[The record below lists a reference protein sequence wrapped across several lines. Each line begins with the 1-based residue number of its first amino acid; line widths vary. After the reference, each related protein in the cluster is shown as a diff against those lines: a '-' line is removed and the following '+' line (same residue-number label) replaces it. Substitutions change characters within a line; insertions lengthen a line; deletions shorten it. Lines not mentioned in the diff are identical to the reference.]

1 MGNYAKTES
10 THYLQVALPTPLRR
24 VFDYLPPKSGIDALS
39 PGIRLKVPF
48 GPRKLIGIL
57 IAITTKTDIPPSSL
71 KHAEHVLDEQPII
84 PRDLL
89 DLCRWVAHYY
99 HHSLG
104 ETLST
109 AIPVA
114 LRQGKP
120 VAQQTRKLWRL
131 TYPAAEVPSNI
142 ARNAKLQLAAWQLLK
157 QHLKGL
163 HEPML
168 KSLGV
173 SNQTLSALEKKG
185 EVECILEELPT
196 LHTMPQSILHE
207 APLTL
212 NPEQAHVVQQILQ
225 AAQQFQTFLLQ
236 GITGSGKT
244 EVYLQLIEHT
254 LKAGRQAL
262 VLIPEIGLTPQT
274 LHRFEQRFAVPI
286 VVIHS
291 GLNDS
296 ERFLAW
302 QKAIDYRAGIIIGT
316 RSAVFTPLAKPGL
329 IIIDEEHDA
338 SYKQQ
343 DSLRYSARDIAIYR
357 ARQANIPIVLG
368 SATPSLETIHNAKAH
383 RYQHLWL
390 TRRAGMAKPPSIE
403 LLNIRGETLQ
413 AGLSSALQQKITQ
426 HLEKDQQ
433 VLIFINRR
441 GYAPTL
447 LCHECGWAAD
457 CPDCD
462 AHLTIHRQPAHL
474 HCHHCDYQQPI
485 PERCGRCNT
494 ASLFPVGAGTER
506 IEDFLIEQ
514 FDPTPVIRIDRDSTR
529 GKSRLQQLFKDIH
542 QGEPAILVGT
552 QMLAKGHHF
561 PKVTLVAILD
571 ADSGLFSSDF
581 RGLERLGQL
590 ITQVAGRAGRGT
602 LAGEVVIQ
610 THHPE
615 SPILNSLVTEGYD
628 TFANTLLAER
638 EKLGLPPYGYI
649 GLFRVECKKHEE
661 GEQLLLQLR
670 ELINQF
676 LQHNNLNGPL
686 GVTLLGPLPA
696 PMEKRQNWYRWQMLV
711 SSPAR
716 QPLHTAIAFA
726 VHQLEG
732 GNQML
737 VKLARKLRW
746 SVDID
751 PQDMM

>member
-1 MGNYAKTES
+1 MGNYAKSEP

-24 VFDYLPPKSGIDALS
+24 VFDYLPPKSGIDFLR

-57 IAITTKTDIPPSSL
+57 IAITAKTDIPLANL
-71 KHAEHVLDEQPII
+71 KRVEQVLDEQPII
-84 PRDLL
+84 PKDILE
-89 DLCRWVAHYY
+89 LCRWVAHYY
-99 HHSLG
+99 HYSLG
-104 ETLST
+104 ETLGT
-109 AIPVA
+109 ATPTA
-114 LRQGKP
+114 LRQGRP

-131 TYPAAEVPSNI
+131 TYPNAEAPSHI

-185 EVECILEELPT
+185 EAECIYENLPT

-225 AAQQFQTFLLQ
+225 TAQQFQVFLLQ

-244 EVYLQLIEHT
+244 EVYLQLIEQT

-286 VVIHS
+286 AVIHS
-291 GLNDS
+291 GLNDN
-296 ERFLAW
+296 ERYLAW
-302 QKAIDYRAGIIIGT
+302 QKAVDYRVGIIIGT

-368 SATPSLETIHNAKAH
+368 SATPSLESVHNAQTH
-383 RYQHLWL
+383 RYRHLHL
-390 TRRAGMAKPPSIE
+390 SQRAGQAKPPSIE

-413 AGLSSALQQKITQ
+413 AGLSPALQQKITQ
-426 HLEKDQQ
+426 HLEKGQQ

-447 LCHECGWAAD
+447 LCHECGWVAD

-462 AHLTIHRQPAHL
+462 AHLTIHRQPPHL
-474 HCHHCDYQQPI
+474 HCHHCDYQQSI
-485 PERCGRCNT
+485 PVRCGHCNT

-506 IEDFLIEQ
+506 IEDFLLSQ
-514 FDPTPVIRIDRDSTR
+514 FDPIPIIRIDRDSTR
-529 GKSRLQQLFKDIH
+529 GKTRLQELFSDIH
-542 QGEPAILVGT
+542 QGKPAILVGT

-571 ADSGLFSSDF
+571 ADSGLFSTDF

-590 ITQVAGRAGRGT
+590 VTQVAGRAGRGK
-602 LAGEVVIQ
+602 LAGEVIIQ

-615 SPILNSLVTEGYD
+615 SPVLNRLVTEGYEV
-628 TFANTLLAER
+628 FAKTLLAER
-638 EKLGLPPYGYI
+638 EKLSLPPYSYL
-649 GLFRVECKKHEE
+649 GLFRVECKNQEE
-661 GEQLLLQLR
+661 GERLLLQLR
-670 ELINQF
+670 ELISQF
-676 LQHNNLNGPL
+676 LQYNNLNGPL

-696 PMEKRQNWYRWQMLV
+696 PMEKRQSWYRWQLLI
-711 SSPAR
+711 SSPSR
-716 QPLHTAIAFA
+716 QPLHTAITFA
-726 VHQLEG
+726 IHQLEG
-732 GNQML
+732 GTQAMI
-737 VKLARKLRW
+737 KLARKVRW